1 MTIVSHA
8 APYGWH
14 VWHVV
19 VCIQQ
24 KLKKTI
30 VVPYSKAYLSYLYP
44 LGHWPRERERAYG
57 PVYITVLHG
66 LPLESMENKLVWL
79 QKRKEKEN
87 IIYAIGWWK
96 LINVSLLCT

>member
-1 MTIVSHA
+1 MYSAKIEKDNCCTL
-8 APYGWH
+8 
-14 VWHVV
+14 
-19 VCIQQ
+19 
-24 KLKKTI
+24 LKGI
-30 VVPYSKAYLSYLYP
+30 PILSISIGSLTQ
-44 LGHWPRERERAYG
+44 RERERAYG